1 MPVSSCPFSKLRI
14 HCLFPVGLGSYRHTN
29 QSSGKEE
36 EPHPHLALCIF
47 HEKWVINS
55 HHGAVFPS

>member
-1 MPVSSCPFSKLRI
+1 MLVSSCPFSKLCI

-55 HHGAVFPS
+55 HHGAVFLS